1 MTLAHRSRS
10 LMTLL
15 TRQGED
21 LRNGDLAGL
30 ARSTPAL
37 AQALEQ
43 LRRTPPAETDE
54 EALQS
59 LRRAAR
65 HNAELMGAALRG
77 VKAARA
83 MLAQK
88 PDVSFTGYDASGRTA
103 QIGAAR
109 PSLERR
115 S

>member
-1 MTLAHRSRS
+1 MTLTHRSRA
-10 LMTLL
+10 LMALL

-37 AQALEQ
+37 ARALEQ
-43 LRRTPPAETDE
+43 LGRTRPAETDE

-65 HNAELMGAALRG
+65 QNAELMAAALRG

-88 PDVSFTGYDASGRTA
+88 PDASFTGYDATGRTA
-103 QIGAAR
+103 PIGSAR
-109 PSLERR
+109 PNLERR

>member
-1 MTLAHRSRS
+1 MTLTHRSRA
-10 LMTLL
+10 LMALL

-43 LRRTPPAETDE
+43 LGRTRPAETDE

-65 HNAELMGAALRG
+65 QNAELMAAALRG

-88 PDVSFTGYDASGRTA
+88 PDASFTGYDATGRTA
-103 QIGAAR
+103 PIGAAR
-109 PSLERR
+109 PNLERR